1 MNIFHSVA
9 ELAGNTPLLELCRY
23 EHKHGLN
30 ARILAKLE
38 CCNVAGS
45 AKDRVAKHMIE
56 RAEAEGKLVPGS
68 VIIEPTSGNTGIGLA
83 AMAKVHG
90 YRVILTMPESMSVER
105 RSLLKAYGAELV
117 LTPAAE
123 GMAGAAQFDNPA
135 NPEAHYLTTGPEL
148 WRDTDGCVDLFV
160 AGIGTG
166 GTFSGTGRYLKE
178 KNPNVKL
185 VAVEPAGSPLLSG
198 GKAGPHGLMGI
209 GANFI
214 PKNMDVSLI
223 DEIVCVRE
231 EDAYAAGR
239 DMVACEGVLVGIT
252 AGAALWALRFG
263 RRRSSRS
270 GRRTRARPSL
280 RCCRTAA
287 SAIYPRQCI
296 RGNDRCPIKMRSSVP
311 PPRRWRR
318 TTGKAIF

>member
-105 RSLLKAYGAELV
+105 RNLLKAYGAELV

-123 GMAGAAQFDNPA
+123 
-135 NPEAHYLTTGPEL
+135 L
-148 WRDTDGCVDLFV
+148 
-160 AGIGTG
+160 
-166 GTFSGTGRYLKE
+166 
-178 KNPNVKL
+178 
-185 VAVEPAGSPLLSG
+185 
-198 GKAGPHGLMGI
+198 
-209 GANFI
+209 
-214 PKNMDVSLI
+214 SLI
-223 DEIVCVRE
+223 HI
-231 EDAYAAGR
+231 
-239 DMVACEGVLVGIT
+239 
-252 AGAALWALRFG
+252 
-263 RRRSSRS
+263 
-270 GRRTRARPSL
+270 
-280 RCCRTAA
+280 
-287 SAIYPRQCI
+287 
-296 RGNDRCPIKMRSSVP
+296 
-311 PPRRWRR
+311 
-318 TTGKAIF
+318 

>member
-1 MNIFHSVA
+1 MIYKNIA
-9 ELAGNTPLLELCRY
+9 ELAGNTPLLELGAFAAA
-23 EHKHGLN
+23 HGAK
-30 ARILAKLE
+30 ARVLAKLE
-38 CCNVAGS
+38 CRNPAGS
-45 AKDRVAKHMIE
+45 VKDRVALSMILD
-56 RAEAEGKLVPGS
+56 AEARGTLRPGG

-105 RSLLKAYGAELV
+105 RSLLRAYGAELV

-123 GMAGAAQFDNPA
+123 GMAGAVKRAEELAAATPRSFIPAQFDNPA

-223 DEIVCVRE
+223 DEIICVRE

-252 AGAALWALRFG
+252 AGAALWAATQLALRPEN
-263 RRRSSRS
+263 
-270 GRRTRARPSL
+270 A
-280 RCCRTAA
+280 
-287 SAIYPRQCI
+287 
-296 RGNDRCPIKMRSSVP
+296 
-311 PPRRWRR
+311 
-318 TTGKAIF
+318 GKTIVALLPDGGERYLSTPLYQGE

>member
-23 EHKHGLN
+23 ERRHGLN

-105 RSLLKAYGAELV
+105 RNLLKAYGAELV

-123 GMAGAAQFDNPA
+123 GMAGAVKRAEELAAATPKSFIPAQFDNPA

-178 KNPNVKL
+178 KNPDVKL

-198 GKAGPHGLMGI
+198 GKAGPHKIQGI

-214 PKNMDVSLI
+214 PGNF
-223 DEIVCVRE
+223 VRE
-231 EDAYAAGR
+231 YVDGVIRVKNDDAIRTGR
-239 DMVACEGVLVGIT
+239 ELSLREGLLVGISS
-252 AGAALWALRFG
+252 GAAAWAALEL
-263 RRRSSRS
+263 
-270 GRRTRARPSL
+270 ARKPENAGKRIVAVLPDTGERYLSTEL
-280 RCCRTAA
+280 YAFD
-287 SAIYPRQCI
+287 SYPL
-296 RGNDRCPIKMRSSVP
+296 
-311 PPRRWRR
+311 
-318 TTGKAIF
+318 